1 MSLNSSL
8 IRMKKM
14 EITCPHDDDEEI
26 VPKIEVQ
33 EILD

>member
-1 MSLNSSL
+1 
-8 IRMKKM
+8 MKKM